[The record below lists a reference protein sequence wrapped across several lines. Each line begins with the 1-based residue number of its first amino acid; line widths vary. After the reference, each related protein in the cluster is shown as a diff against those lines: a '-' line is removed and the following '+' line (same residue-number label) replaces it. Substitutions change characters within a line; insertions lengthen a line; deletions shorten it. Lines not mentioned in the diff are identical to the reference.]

1 MFARLKKLAG
11 EPLVHFLLIGAS
23 IYAVYGALSTGE
35 ADNDER
41 TVTVA
46 SGEIQALAD
55 QWSRSLSRPPTED
68 ELDGIIRNHV
78 RVKILYREALAMG
91 LDTGDVVIERRL
103 AQKVELLAQ
112 GLMTPEE
119 PSEEELI
126 AWYAENSDRFK
137 EPDLYTI
144 TQVFFDMDKRGA
156 TTLDDAK
163 AALGKLNALDRLPPD
178 VDDYGDRLMLDA
190 YYANVSKMEL
200 GKLFGMAF
208 AEQVVEL
215 EHGVWQGPILS
226 GYGAHLVQVSDAV
239 LTPLPAFADVK
250 QRIKDEWMAEEVKEL
265 SERFVEN
272 LISRYEVNIE
282 DADVSVL
289 VPGNGVSR

>member
-11 EPLVHFLLIGAS
+11 EPLVHFLLIGAG
-23 IYAVYGALSTGE
+23 IYAVYGAFSAGE

-41 TVTVA
+41 TITVA
-46 SGEIQALAD
+46 RGEIQALAD

-91 LDTGDVVIERRL
+91 LDNGDVVIERRL

-250 QRIKDEWMAEEVKEL
+250 RRIKDEWMAEEVKEL

-282 DADVSVL
+282 EADVSVL
-289 VPGNGVSR
+289 VPGIGVSR